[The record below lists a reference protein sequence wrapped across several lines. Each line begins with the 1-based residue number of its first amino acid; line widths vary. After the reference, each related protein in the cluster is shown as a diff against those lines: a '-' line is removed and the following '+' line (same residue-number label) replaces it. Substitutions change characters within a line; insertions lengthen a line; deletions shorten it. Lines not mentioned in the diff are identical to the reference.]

1 MVVDEAVEV
10 GIGLKKNCSN
20 ECLDIPGLRN
30 TTFCLCGTICGKKEG
45 KQFEKEI
52 ETIGLEE

>member
-30 TTFCLCGTICGKKEG
+30 TTFCLCGTIMWQKKKENNL
-45 KQFEKEI
+45 KKK
-52 ETIGLEE
+52 